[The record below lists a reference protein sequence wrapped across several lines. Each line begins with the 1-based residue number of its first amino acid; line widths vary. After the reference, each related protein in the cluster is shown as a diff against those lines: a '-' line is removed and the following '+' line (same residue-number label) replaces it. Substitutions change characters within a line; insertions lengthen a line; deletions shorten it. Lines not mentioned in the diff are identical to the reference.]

1 MAKLKILTG
10 TDNKI
15 LRTKSVEIKPATK
28 LTKLIKDMKDTLDE
42 KDLGLA
48 APQVGENVR
57 MCLIRLNPSTKSE
70 TLVFMINPKI
80 TEMGREKEIGEEG
93 CLSLPGIWVNVERAK
108 NITVKFLDTKGKEQI
123 LMLERLN
130 ARIIQ
135 HEVDHL
141 DGILMV
147 DREVFDTKAALS

>member
-1 MAKLKILTG
+1 
-10 TDNKI
+10 
-15 LRTKSVEIKPATK
+15 
-28 LTKLIKDMKDTLDE
+28 
-42 KDLGLA
+42 
-48 APQVGENVR
+48 
-57 MCLIRLNPSTKSE
+57 
-70 TLVFMINPKI
+70 
-80 TEMGREKEIGEEG
+80 MGREKEIGEEG